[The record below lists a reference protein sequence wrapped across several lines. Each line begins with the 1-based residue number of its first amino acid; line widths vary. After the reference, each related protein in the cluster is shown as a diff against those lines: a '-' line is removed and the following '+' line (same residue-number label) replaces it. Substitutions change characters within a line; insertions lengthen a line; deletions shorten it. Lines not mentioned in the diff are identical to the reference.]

1 MNQTAAC
8 AYSDVAFHS
17 EFPLITLFRLVH
29 FRISGFLRILGGAG
43 RLEDG
48 GIDPDRYESYVRML
62 ESLDERLP
70 VWSRKCSK
78 GQ

>member
-1 MNQTAAC
+1 M
-8 AYSDVAFHS
+8 
-17 EFPLITLFRLVH
+17 LFRSVNEPDCEV
-29 FRISGFLRILGGAG
+29 LR

-48 GIDPDRYESYVRML
+48 DIDPDRYESYVRML